1 MLTPHLQQSIA
12 SARPRSMSTS
22 ALRSSTSTL
31 ARPGTTS
38 IQARSLWWRRP
49 CDYTS
54 QIDPMYHRM
63 TRYRTL
69 KTRAKMLDKLRRRGR
84 WDWDLLQRPFLTP
97 KHIRWASHV
106 GRPRWAPEQ
115 EQDKQNHKAQ
125 ARKSAEDDGIELS
138 QRERQWKEHM
148 EALRKRINEDPYEA
162 VFGRRFEPFWNSLVP
177 SWMKEEMGMKDAS
190 RSKDPSEAKANPSTT
205 PSRPQKVDPSQVSY
219 RPLEPETKRQVHS
232 SNGAPQDQAASTRY
246 QYDPKKT
253 TVDVSS
259 DTPDGQQTS
268 YSYGATTSWDSWT
281 KKASRVEWDSVSGE
295 KRRYEYD
302 PISNRMVQ
310 VKGPPVSEVRKVE
323 DALKD
328 YPARSQSPL
337 MSHGWQSG
345 LGNPSTESA
354 TVGAP
359 VNAVSETKKAIS
371 VPTQDSKGRKTSV
384 YFPSLINTSVVAN
397 APKAASLTKH
407 EKYPDSLTAADVRAS
422 VGQKKAEK
430 SAVPIRTTVDTDRA
444 YRHGKPDPRKMSEW
458 EQAEHRVMLNQELYD
473 VTKQKMKLLKQEV
486 GAFHVE
492 KIQREIARLE
502 EKASAL
508 HKELDTMDAVNKKPL
523 LDKSVSKRVPIEQM
537 GCNDMMIAS
546 LDTTKLPARA
556 QSTSPAATP
565 APTRLQP
572 ALDRMQHKSTPLT
585 EEPDDSAA
593 HESTGE
599 FGEYKSNEVAKQ
611 REDQAALFQADRIQ
625 RRQDLQD
632 SLEQKIDDLRV
643 SGANMLERMRERRS
657 LEDRVQGDVLGRKSS
672 SRWVDIASARKATSD
687 ANEAA
692 EKLGADVRDM
702 EKRARLLK
710 ANALLQA
717 EVEEQKNRMNA
728 REHQPVVSGTIWNT
742 TSISPATV
750 PQPARDEVQRC
761 QEKIKELR
769 KELDIA
775 YRQSSENS
783 EGHVDTIR
791 KLEKRLQT
799 TPESRSETS
808 DVEKKKYIKKI
819 KALREELDTTF
830 KQSSINA
837 EMLVERIREL
847 EKEVE
852 RARSSDKPVEAVQ
865 AEGDMSTN
873 VTKFAKD
880 SSKWYKQDA
889 SALTQGLQQLQP
901 SLKSLNNTRD
911 QALSEYDLRAG
922 SAYEQKASQEKP
934 AESEPKPHPIDQAL
948 AEYER
953 RAAQKKHDQ
962 ALVKEVRD
970 IHENRYGKIDVDH
983 RQSNVDAALEAHE
996 KTHTARQIH
1005 SVEAVE
1011 LEANTDLGNALA
1023 EHETGQKY
1031 KFQPDNLEA
1040 ELAQQNKES
1049 REAESIMD
1057 KEVYGTRSVD
1067 ADIQHPIRATTM
1079 PGLEWEEPP
1088 IYKVLAYDSGND
1100 FLVTSTTSTN
1110 FTGKETPISIPEA
1123 LSQLY
1128 QPARFIPEFAEL
1140 QKQGFQ
1146 VIYGTKDLLVFRKA
1160 KSTTEAATPAPES
1173 TPAFEDHGLV
1183 APAAVEPTAAE
1194 SAPKINPV
1202 DKTGYEEP
1210 ATGSFASPT
1219 GFVGDRWEHEAAQKE
1234 AAADEDTEIKHYPR
1248 VTRQEQV
1255 FSGTRLKSSSSSTK
1269 KDRSTKNEE
1278 KEQRRKYRSWRQSA
1292 KWALFSGLGAGTVA
1306 YSIGAA
1312 AESSREKEYK
1322 RWQKILAEQRAMG
1335 GLGADGKR
1343 LQQGGGV
1350 FWR

>member
-1 MLTPHLQQSIA
+1 
-12 SARPRSMSTS
+12 
-22 ALRSSTSTL
+22 
-31 ARPGTTS
+31 
-38 IQARSLWWRRP
+38 
-49 CDYTS
+49 
-54 QIDPMYHRM
+54 
-63 TRYRTL
+63 
-69 KTRAKMLDKLRRRGR
+69 MLDKLRRRGR
-84 WDWDLLQRPFLTP
+84 WDWDLLQRPSLTP

-115 EQDKQNHKAQ
+115 EQDKQDHKAR
-125 ARKSAEDDGIELS
+125 ARKSAEDDGVELS
-138 QRERQWKEHM
+138 QRERPWKEHM

-190 RSKDPSEAKANPSTT
+190 EAKANPSTT
-205 PSRPQKVDPSQVSY
+205 PSRPQKVEPTQVSY
-219 RPLEPETKRQVHS
+219 RPLETEAKRQVDS
-232 SNGAPQDQAASTRY
+232 NNGAPQDQAAPTRY

-345 LGNPSTESA
+345 LGNPSTKPA
-354 TVGAP
+354 TLEAP
-359 VNAVSETKKAIS
+359 AKTVSEIKKAIS

-384 YFPSLINTSVVAN
+384 YFPSLITTSVVAN
-397 APKAASLTKH
+397 TPKAAPLTKH
-407 EKYPDSLTAADVRAS
+407 EKYPDALTAADVRAS

-430 SAVPIRTTVDTDRA
+430 SADLTRNTTDTDRA

-473 VTKQKMKLLKQEV
+473 TTKQKLKLLKQEA
-486 GAFHVE
+486 GSFHVE
-492 KIQREIARLE
+492 KIQREIAKLE
-502 EKASAL
+502 AKASAL
-508 HKELDTMDAVNKKPL
+508 HKELDTMDAVSKKPVIE
-523 LDKSVSKRVPIEQM
+523 KPFSKRVPIEQL

-546 LDTTKLPARA
+546 LDTTKLPARV
-556 QSTSPAATP
+556 QSTSTATAR

-572 ALDRMQHKSTPLT
+572 ALDRMQHKSTPVT

-599 FGEYKSNEVAKQ
+599 FGEYKSNEAAKQ

-657 LEDRVQGDVLGRKSS
+657 LEDRVQGDILGRKSS
-672 SRWVDIASARKATSD
+672 SRWVDVASARKAASD
-687 ANEAA
+687 ANQAA
-692 EKLGADVRDM
+692 EKLGADVRNM

-717 EVEEQKNRMNA
+717 EVEEQKTRMNA
-728 REHQPVVSGTIWNT
+728 REHQPIVSGPNSNS
-742 TSISPATV
+742 TSISPTGV
-750 PQPARDEVQRC
+750 TQPARDEVQRF

-769 KELDIA
+769 KELDLA

-799 TPESRSETS
+799 TLESRSETS
-808 DVEKKKYIKKI
+808 DVEKKYIKKI

-852 RARSSDKPVEAVQ
+852 RARSSAKPVEAVQ

-889 SALTQGLQQLQP
+889 SGLTQDLQQLQL

-922 SAYEQKASQEKP
+922 SAYEQEATQEKP
-934 AESEPKPHPIDQAL
+934 VESEKEPHPIDQAL

-970 IHENRYGKIDVDH
+970 IYENRYGKIDVSH
-983 RQSNVDAALEAHE
+983 RQSTVDAALGAHE
-996 KTHTARQIH
+996 KTQTARGHH

-1011 LEANTDLGNALA
+1011 LEANTDLGNTLA
-1023 EHETGQKY
+1023 EHEMGQKY
-1031 KFQPDNLEA
+1031 KFQQDNLEA

-1049 REAESIMD
+1049 HEAASMMD

-1079 PGLEWEEPP
+1079 PGLDWEEPP
-1088 IYKVLAYDSGND
+1088 VYKVLAYDSGND

-1160 KSTTEAATPAPES
+1160 KSTIEAAKPAPES

-1183 APAAVEPTAAE
+1183 ASTAIKPTAAA

-1234 AAADEDTEIKHYPR
+1234 TSAAADEETEIKHYPR

-1255 FSGTRLKSSSSSTK
+1255 FSGTRLKSSSSSSTK
-1269 KDRSTKNEE
+1269 KDRTAKNEE

-1292 KWALFSGLGAGTVA
+1292 KWALFSGLGAGAVA